1 MAYRTSLQ
9 QHGILIHRHHR
20 RRALHHRGALHRSGP
35 LHHRGVLHHKE
46 ALHRSGALHHKED
59 HPDVAVAA
67 QLAVQPAPVVETEAE
82 EALPEREAGQEEE
95 VPSTLPLNDFKTR
108 ISFNKTSRNYR
119 RIMSVD
125 GL

>member
-1 MAYRTSLQ
+1 VAP
-9 QHGILIHRHHR
+9 
-20 RRALHHRGALHRSGP
+20 HRS
-35 LHHRGVLHHKE
+35 RTLHHKKDYPD
-46 ALHRSGALHHKED
+46 GA
-59 HPDVAVAA
+59 VVA
-67 QLAVQPAPVVETEAE
+67 QLAVQPASVVEIEAE

-95 VPSTLPLNDFKTR
+95 VPRTLPLNDFKTR